1 MAGVLGRCQV
11 QSHEIP
17 WVLAIVAAV
26 VAAVMGHG
34 GVGWGRGV
42 RQGRVCQG
50 PLDSNISTFL
60 AVGSL
65 RLDVGYWLWASGV
78 SPATPHA
85 SYQTSRHETHWV
97 GVCVC

>member
-34 GVGWGRGV
+34 GVGEGREARACVSRATGF
-42 RQGRVCQG
+42 QHF
-50 PLDSNISTFL
+50 NIS
-60 AVGSL
+60 G
-65 RLDVGYWLWASGV
+65 RRQ
-78 SPATPHA
+78 P
-85 SYQTSRHETHWV
+85 
-97 GVCVC
+97 